1 MRYKSINRNWRY
13 IMIKIYSRFITI
25 ILTLLFVA
33 ACETVP
39 EPEPVVVEQ
48 APAKVTKPVIVRPSA
63 NPIVNP
69 SKSDVLFAQSSLKAL
84 GYAIGSVD
92 GIWGKRSSAAMIAF
106 EKKQNIQSANG
117 QLSPLNLATLK
128 NNNTATVI
136 PAPSTST
143 KKTISGIASKLSS
156 ATPNPQAPELII
168 VDQDYSILLKANPYS
183 EVVTNIKPG
192 AAIYILSLQAGWYE
206 VETLSNQRG
215 FIQVK

>member
-1 MRYKSINRNWRY
+1 MRYKRINRNWRY
-13 IMIKIYSRFITI
+13 IMIKIYTRFFTITAI
-25 ILTLLFVA
+25 LLFIA

-48 APAKVTKPVIVRPSA
+48 APAKVIKPVIIRPSA
-63 NPIVNP
+63 NPIINP
-69 SKSDVLFAQSSLKAL
+69 TKSDVLFAQSSLKAL
-84 GYAIGSVD
+84 GYAIGNVD

-106 EKKQNIQSANG
+106 EQRQNIQSANG

-128 NNNTATVI
+128 NSNGSLI
-136 PAPSTST
+136 PAPSV
-143 KKTISGIASKLSS
+143 KKSVSSIASKLSS

-168 VDQDYSILLKANPYS
+168 VDQSYSILLKANPYS